1 MSNAHSD
8 IITWGKHKLRSNGW
22 QFTDRVINVING
34 RFYCYK
40 TKARN
45 MSKTWNF
52 SAYILSLLKLGVS
65 MERKTY
71 ERSREKKV
79 ISFAGNDGEQLFNL
93 RRIVNEK

>member
-1 MSNAHSD
+1 MLLYEVNISWLAA
-8 IITWGKHKLRSNGW
+8 
-22 QFTDRVINVING
+22 TDRVINVING
-34 RFYCYK
+34 RFNCYK

-52 SAYILSLLKLGVS
+52 SVYILSLLKPGVS

-71 ERSREKKV
+71 ERSRGKKD
-79 ISFAGNDGEQLFNL
+79 ISFAGNDGEQWFNL